1 MAIDKYL
8 NQLITDKKALVN
20 SLVEKGVEATEND
33 TFTNLIPKV
42 DKVEEIYQNQINEV
56 EKQYQEKVEEINEIE
71 EQHQSE
77 MIDIK
82 DRLYTLTTLEKCD
95 IHTSDESVN
104 YEEVNGVMME
114 YSHCANCYEK
124 CDERSHAHVYGDWR
138 YLNEQ
143 NESRVCKCGTTE
155 TRVHIYGELTYDPEI
170 DDFVQVC
177 ENCGYKKP
185 QHTHSYGTPTK
196 EQKQDGD
203 PEPCSSG

>member
-1 MAIDKYL
+1 
-8 NQLITDKKALVN
+8 
-20 SLVEKGVEATEND
+20 
-33 TFTNLIPKV
+33 
-42 DKVEEIYQNQINEV
+42 
-56 EKQYQEKVEEINEIE
+56 
-71 EQHQSE
+71 
-77 MIDIK
+77 
-82 DRLYTLTTLEKCD
+82 
-95 IHTSDESVN
+95 
-104 YEEVNGVMME
+104 ME

-170 DDFVQVC
+170 DDFVQVS

-203 PEPCSSG
+203 PEDVCYYEVSSCSCGDTLKTPVEHDTYERSAFGKTYILCYNCDYQALKS